1 VGSVGLWDRWAC
13 GIGGLVGWWVGGKT
27 RLEAGAEGLVTLERI
42 NPDTP
47 IRAAMAYAR
56 PVLRLLGLFFS
67 LSPLQLGLCSLP
79 GDAYGP
85 KGYTLW

>member
-1 VGSVGLWDRWAC
+1 LDRWA
-13 GIGGLVGWWVGGKT
+13 GWIGGLVGWWVGGKT
-27 RLEAGAEGLVTLERI
+27 RLEAGTEGLITLERI

-56 PVLRLLGLFFS
+56 PVLRLLGLFS
-67 LSPLQLGLCSLP
+67 PSPLRLRLCSLP

-85 KGYTLW
+85 RGYTPLW